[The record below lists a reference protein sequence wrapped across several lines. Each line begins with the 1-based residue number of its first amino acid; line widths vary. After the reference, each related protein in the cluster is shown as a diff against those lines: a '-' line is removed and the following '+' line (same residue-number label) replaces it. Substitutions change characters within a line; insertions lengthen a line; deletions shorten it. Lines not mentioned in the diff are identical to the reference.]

1 MYKDEMCSWHLSDW
15 AAEESRKKKVA
26 NTPFTEDTKC
36 VFVGGRLAGKVLT
49 VAEIRKM
56 GIVKGKLSDLSEWR
70 ANGKLCH
77 SLCFDNAPTV
87 TGYLGPM
94 WGMSDCPF
102 RYESQEVYDQ
112 LSK

>member
-1 MYKDEMCSWHLSDW
+1 MYKDEMCNWKLSDW
-15 AAEESRKKKVA
+15 AAEEARKKKVA

-36 VFVGGRLAGKVLT
+36 VFVGGRLDGKVLT

-56 GIVKGKLSDLSEWR
+56 GIVKGTHKDFSGWR
-70 ANGKLCH
+70 ASGTPCPF
-77 SLCFDNAPTV
+77 LCFDNAPTV

-102 RYESQEVYDQ
+102 RYETQEVYDQ